1 MAPLTDNQ
9 LLRGALWYAQNLGWK
24 LLPVYG
30 ILPDGKCSC
39 GKAHSSPKDIGKH
52 AILTGRHE
60 DVASSDPAKITEWW
74 TQWPD
79 ANIGVWAKGS
89 NLFTVDID
97 PRSGGDVDFARLE
110 ELVDGEIYPT
120 VTANTGNYPVRGGRK
135 RGQHLVYSA
144 PTGYSFP
151 PNLKAIG
158 LNGIDIKHNGYFLVY
173 PSRHI
178 TGVIYEWADGKA
190 PWEVAVNQP
199 GQKLIEWVAK
209 ESLGFQ
215 GAKVASGDLDR
226 GTSTKGSWDFIDK
239 LDLPKGDQGDLD
251 ELAARGIDEGGRAVG
266 IYRLAIHYANKYGTD
281 DADIEHIISTLQKY
295 NYEKVSPPLEA
306 NELMRQIT
314 KGISFVQRNP
324 MPKFQIE
331 SGFREKSEI
340 FVKKTNA
347 AKAAAAVSSESQPTP
362 KAESKQSGFMP
373 ANTSE
378 NDDWQLD
385 NGSAMDFVAMAL
397 DSDALDDEDGALPG
411 QRSYSDTGNGRRFV
425 DAFGQKIRY
434 TPGLGWFVWNNKYW
448 NPDAEDLGVRE
459 LVKKVPAMVA
469 NEAAAVE
476 DSDMMKAAQ
485 KWAAQSKTSGA
496 QNAAVK
502 MAQTDPRIG
511 VPVDYWDRDPYLIG
525 VANGV
530 VDLRTGTLLQGRP
543 DLHITRRCPVGYT
556 PGLEGLPRFQEFL
569 DFATGYDKSYQKWL
583 QRAMGYT
590 LTGLNTL
597 DVMFMMY
604 GPPGSGKNV
613 MVEALVKILGE
624 QQYAFP
630 LDSSVLAQ
638 ADGKSNQADMYFWA
652 EMRGRRMIWVDELPE
667 SERIKENQVKKLTG
681 SSLISARSPGEKPF
695 TFESQGKLWVTT
707 NHRPIITDDAMWR
720 RIRPI
725 PWTQVPT
732 KPDPSLKAYL
742 HDPEGGLPAILAWA
756 VQGAIEVLNSPEPD
770 PVGWCSQVQ
779 EAAEM
784 YRKNEDRIGLFLEEE
799 FDQDAMGVLGI
810 KEFYAPYNV
819 WCEGRG
825 ERALSQIRFTNKLSE
840 RGLQITGSG
849 NRAMI
854 YGFKRRPLPDPSAPG
869 ISSINWNEILNSGN
883 S

>member
-9 LLRGALWYAQNLGWK
+9 LLNGALWYAKNLGWK
-24 LLPVYG
+24 VLPVWG
-30 ILPDGKCSC
+30 IRPDGKCAC
-39 GKAHSSPKDIGKH
+39 GKSHSAPKDIGKH
-52 AILTGRHE
+52 AILSGRHE
-60 DVASSDPAKITEWW
+60 DVASSDPDTITGWW

-89 NLFTVDID
+89 GIFTVDVD
-97 PRSGGDVDFARLE
+97 PRSGGDQDFGRLE
-110 ELVDGEIYPT
+110 ELVDGEIFPT
-120 VTANTGNYPVRGGRK
+120 ITANTGNYPVRGGKK
-135 RGQHLVYSA
+135 RGQHLLYLA
-144 PTGYSFP
+144 PSGYSFP
-151 PNLKAIG
+151 PNLKGIG

-173 PSRHI
+173 PSKHI
-178 TGVIYEWADGKA
+178 TGVTYEWAPGKA
-190 PWEVAVNQP
+190 PWEIGVNQP
-199 GQKLIEWVAK
+199 GQKLLDYVAK
-209 ESLGFQ
+209 ESVIFQ
-215 GAKVASGDLDR
+215 GSKVASGDLSR
-226 GTSTKGSWDFIDK
+226 GTSAKGNWDFLDK
-239 LDLPKGDQGDLD
+239 IDLPQGDKND
-251 ELAARGIDEGGRAVG
+251 LAEMAAEGITEGGRAVG

-281 DADIEHIISTLQKY
+281 EADIEHIISTLQKY
-295 NYEKVSPPLEA
+295 NYEKVVPPLEPD
-306 NELMRQIT
+306 ELMRQVT

-324 MPKFQIE
+324 MPKFQV
-331 SGFREKSEI
+331 SAGFREKATAFEKQ
-340 FVKKTNA
+340 VNA
-347 AKAAAAVSSESQPTP
+347 AKNLVSKPVMQEKNTS
-362 KAESKQSGFMP
+362 AFMP
-373 ANTSE
+373 TNTSDS
-378 NDDWQLD
+378 DDWTLD
-385 NGSAMDFVAMAL
+385 NGTLLDTVPMAL
-397 DSDALDDEDGALPG
+397 DADALDDEDGALVG

-425 DAFGQKIRY
+425 DAFGQQVRY

-448 NPDAEDLGVRE
+448 KPDAEDLNVRE
-459 LVKKVPAMVA
+459 LAKKVPAMVA
-469 NEAAAVE
+469 NEAASVE
-476 DSDMMKAAQ
+476 DKDMMKAAQ
-485 KWAAQSKTSGA
+485 KWASTSKTSGA
-496 QNAAVK
+496 QSAAIR

-511 VPVDYWDRDPYLIG
+511 VPVDYWDKDPYLIG

-556 PGLEGLPRFQEFL
+556 PGLEGLPRFQNFL

-638 ADGKSNQADMYFWA
+638 GDGKSNQADMYFWA

-725 PWTQVPT
+725 PWTQVPAT
-732 KPDPSLKAYL
+732 PDPSLKAYL

-770 PVGWCSQVQ
+770 PVGWCAQVQ

-799 FDQDAMGVLGI
+799 FEQDVTGVIGI
-810 KEFYAPYNV
+810 KELYAPYNV

-825 ERALSQIRFTNKLSE
+825 ERPLSQIRFTNKLSE

-849 NRAMI
+849 NRAMV
-854 YGFKRRPLPDPSAPG
+854 YGYKRRPLPDPSAPG
-869 ISSINWNEILNSGN
+869 ISSIDWNSILHSGGE
-883 S
+883 